1 MIGKDSICNK
11 HDVYKEFTSNGQIK
25 FPDSMIKLV
34 NGCQIP
40 PNHQSFQNR
49 YCPKIQIRIQRL
61 TEMVIGHLKNP
72 RTNDQIGQWM
82 PNSTQSSVLSQAK
95 SLIIGEMADN
105 FRAAQVIYYTSE
117 PKQQAA

>member
-1 MIGKDSICNK
+1 MELS
-11 HDVYKEFTSNGQIK
+11 
-25 FPDSMIKLV
+25 L
-34 NGCQIP
+34 
-40 PNHQSFQNR
+40 
-49 YCPKIQIRIQRL
+49 
-61 TEMVIGHLKNP
+61 IGHLKHP

>member
-1 MIGKDSICNK
+1 MNASF
-11 HDVYKEFTSNGQIK
+11 YPTTSNSGIDAVPK
-25 FPDSMIKLV
+25 FL
-34 NGCQIP
+34 
-40 PNHQSFQNR
+40 
-49 YCPKIQIRIQRL
+49 IRIQRL

-117 PKQQAA
+117 PKQQAWLREGIQTCAIDRNLHVVPSY

>member
-1 MIGKDSICNK
+1 MDA
-11 HDVYKEFTSNGQIK
+11 EFHPTTYHFGIDTVPK
-25 FPDSMIKLV
+25 FL
-34 NGCQIP
+34 
-40 PNHQSFQNR
+40 
-49 YCPKIQIRIQRL
+49 IRIQRL